1 MFAFAGVSERSVTP
15 LDIKI
20 LATGSSGNC
29 YVISDDVTK
38 VMIECGIKYADI
50 MRGVEYNMDGLET
63 ALISHHHKDH
73 TLSAAR
79 MYKVGFELVMPPE
92 CAETLCLT
100 GKYKVY
106 TPQPK
111 QKLEFGTFEVFPFNL
126 VHYNSDGTKC
136 PCYGYFINSKNTN
149 EHLIFATDTAYIKDT
164 FGSKIDYLMLEVN
177 YTSSCVDDNL
187 VTEVEKRRLTSH
199 MSLETAKAFIKTLDR
214 SHLKAIYAIH
224 ASASRCDKQEVYDTL
239 KKYAPEVIIP

>member
-1 MFAFAGVSERSVTP
+1 MN
-15 LDIKI
+15 IKI

-50 MRGVEYNMDGLET
+50 MRGVEYNIDGINT
-63 ALISHHHKDH
+63 VLISHHHKDH
-73 TLSAAR
+73 ALCAAK
-79 MYKVGFELVMPPE
+79 MHEFGFEIVMPPE
-92 CAETLCLT
+92 CAKMLCLT
-100 GKYKVY
+100 GKDNVY
-106 TPQPK
+106 TPSPGK
-111 QKLEFGTFEVFPFNL
+111 RLTVGTFDVTPFSL
-126 VHYNSDGTKC
+126 VHYNSDGSEC
-136 PCYGYFINSKNTN
+136 PCYGYYIFSRNTK
-149 EHLIFATDTAYIKDT
+149 ERLIFATDTAYIKGR
-164 FGSKIDYLMLEVN
+164 FNSAVDYLMLEVN
-177 YTSSCVDDNL
+177 YTSSCVDDDL

-199 MSLETAKAFIKTLDR
+199 MSLETAEEFIKTLDR